1 MSDYSWT
8 QPCCLACWARDNSD
22 ALGLMREP
30 VTVVE
35 KDEEVCVHC
44 GEPTWAG
51 IYIRIDPR
59 MPNIHPT
66 IKRGE

>member
-1 MSDYSWT
+1 MSYSWT
-8 QPCCLACWARDNSD
+8 QPCCLACWVKDHP
-22 ALGLMREP
+22 LIEP
-30 VTVVE
+30 VTIE
-35 KDEEVCVHC
+35 EEYREEDGEVCVHC

-66 IKRGE
+66 IKKGE